1 MFGCFYPNIW
11 QTSPN
16 DVDFIFLLIIA
27 IQDKIRHYF
36 GELGIGSVLNTVV
49 GQPWTAQD
57 YRQAQILI
65 NQVASNYSRPPV
77 LWGIDSV
84 HGANYIHGA
93 VVSPQP
99 INLAASFN
107 VTVAYQAGQWASR
120 DSRAAGLQWI
130 FSPLLGLA
138 LEPKWSRVYETFGED
153 PWLVAEMASSM
164 IQGIQEP
171 ENSSGSSE
179 EVVPSKAAACAKH
192 YIGYSVPRNGHDRSP
207 SWLPTRHLFQ
217 YFVPPW
223 QRVLQKLGNDDP
235 VSNSNDDDH
244 HIAMTVMESYT
255 ETDGVPN
262 VANRF
267 TLDYLLRQRLGF
279 DGVLVTDF
287 EEIYNLHQWHHVV
300 ASHAQAVV
308 YALRQ
313 GTVDMSMIPYD
324 DVTFSQAITV
334 ALKQNEL
341 SEERLNLSVQR
352 VLQLKEDLNM
362 WDQEIT
368 MENNPNLNTMNS
380 TARIQDAL
388 EMAVQGIVLTKNQ
401 NGALPI
407 ETLPER
413 KILITGPTAHSL
425 IFQSGGWTW
434 QWQGVLP
441 ATNNRSS
448 WFTYGTTVYQ
458 ALASAV
464 KSGGSTKSDQLVFS
478 CGVDI
483 RGGECQDDPNVSFTS
498 DAGSLVEKFEDW
510 LGLGEPETSIQRAV
524 DQAKGSDVVIVCVG
538 EEAYAEKPGD
548 IRSMY
553 LPQGQQDLVRAL
565 KKANHKIV
573 LVYFGGRPR
582 LLGDMAVRLCDCR
595 NEI

>member
-1 MFGCFYPNIW
+1 
-11 QTSPN
+11 
-16 DVDFIFLLIIA
+16 
-27 IQDKIRHYF
+27 
-36 GELGIGSVLNTVV
+36 
-49 GQPWTAQD
+49 
-57 YRQAQILI
+57 
-65 NQVASNYSRPPV
+65 
-77 LWGIDSV
+77 
-84 HGANYIHGA
+84 
-93 VVSPQP
+93 
-99 INLAASFN
+99 
-107 VTVAYQAGQWASR
+107 
-120 DSRAAGLQWI
+120 
-130 FSPLLGLA
+130 
-138 LEPKWSRVYETFGED
+138 
-153 PWLVAEMASSM
+153 
-164 IQGIQEP
+164 
-171 ENSSGSSE
+171 
-179 EVVPSKAAACAKH
+179 
-192 YIGYSVPRNGHDRSP
+192 
-207 SWLPTRHLFQ
+207 
-217 YFVPPW
+217 
-223 QRVLQKLGNDDP
+223 
-235 VSNSNDDDH
+235 
-244 HIAMTVMESYT
+244 
-255 ETDGVPN
+255 
-262 VANRF
+262 
-267 TLDYLLRQRLGF
+267 
-279 DGVLVTDF
+279 
-287 EEIYNLHQWHHVV
+287 
-300 ASHAQAVV
+300 
-308 YALRQ
+308 
-313 GTVDMSMIPYD
+313 
-324 DVTFSQAITV
+324 
-334 ALKQNEL
+334 
-341 SEERLNLSVQR
+341 
-352 VLQLKEDLNM
+352 M